1 MDESIKEGYSL
12 FIRKVLDIDY
22 LITSYNLN
30 SQSKDPI
37 NLLKDINLIIK
48 SYRDTTTKLAKYKK
62 RYRDTKGIF
71 KNTKLQNTK
80 LKADI
85 KRYTILL
92 N

>member
-1 MDESIKEGYSL
+1 MDKSIKEGHSP

-22 LITSYNLN
+22 LITSHNLN
-30 SQSKDPI
+30 SQFKDPI

-48 SYRDTTTKLAKYKK
+48 SYRDTTMKLAKYKK
-62 RYRDTKGIF
+62 RYRDTKGVF
-71 KNTKLQNTK
+71 ENTKLQNTK
-80 LKADI
+80 LEADI